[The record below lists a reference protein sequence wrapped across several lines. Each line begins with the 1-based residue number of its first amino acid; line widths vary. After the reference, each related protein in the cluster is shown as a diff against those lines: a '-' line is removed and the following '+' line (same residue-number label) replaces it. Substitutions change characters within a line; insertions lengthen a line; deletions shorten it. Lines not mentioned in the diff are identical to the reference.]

1 MDGPPSDAAGESSD
15 GSGANAAFLPI
26 GLVFLVLGL
35 SRGLGEGG
43 GTTFFIIGVAFL
55 AIALSSSGRRRR
67 RPSAPPPTPSP
78 PED

>member
-1 MDGPPSDAAGESSD
+1 VGDAAGGSSD

-35 SRGLGEGG
+35 SRGLGDGG
-43 GTTFFIIGVAFL
+43 GTTFFAVGIAFL
-55 AIALSSSGRRRR
+55 VIALTSSGWRRRS
-67 RPSAPPPTPSP
+67 SAPPPTPSP